1 MSNRV
6 VLMVLIAGALTG
18 CATSRPYAEVSGE
31 KVTRADPREEEVFV
45 TAVDGKLDLTGSKT
59 AFIEPGQRL
68 LVLDTARQG
77 RSRNRT
83 GAYVPLNAKPCLRYY
98 FVARHESMTEVEP
111 WALVLTNVEP
121 IPECVAKYPEHPPVR
136 ALEPAATKPAA

>member
-1 MSNRV
+1 MSNRIAPI
-6 VLMVLIAGALTG
+6 VLIAMALTG
-18 CATSRPYAEVSGE
+18 CATSLPYAEVSGE

-45 TAVDGKLDLTGSKT
+45 TAIDGKLDLRGSKT
-59 AFIEPGQRL
+59 ATIEPGQRL

-98 FVARHESMTEVEP
+98 FVARHESMTQVEP
-111 WALVLTNVEP
+111 WSLVLTNVEP
-121 IPECVAKYPEHPPVR
+121 IPECVAKFPELAPVP
-136 ALEPAATKPAA
+136 APAPAASKPAA